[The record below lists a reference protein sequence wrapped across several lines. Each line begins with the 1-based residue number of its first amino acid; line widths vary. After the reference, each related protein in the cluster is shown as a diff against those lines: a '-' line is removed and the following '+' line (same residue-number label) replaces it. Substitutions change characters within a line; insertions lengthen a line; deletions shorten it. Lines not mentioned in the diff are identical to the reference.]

1 MDITELEIEATETE
15 LIRFDHRDAWDLG
28 VALRN
33 AAADA
38 ALGVA
43 IDIRRAGGAILF
55 RASLPGAT
63 IDSEDW
69 ILRKSAVAF
78 RFEESSALVTAR
90 MSALGVPAGST
101 GWLDPMQYTLAGGA
115 VPIKV
120 AGAGLVA
127 VATVSAR
134 PRSRSTLL
142 SWRSFGSSRL
152 PSRLIQRCRP
162 RDP

>member
-78 RFEESSALVTAR
+78 RFEESSALVHARGWCSADQGRGRGPGRRGDRVGSTSEQEHALVVEKLRKLKTAQSSDSTLPSSR
-90 MSALGVPAGST
+90 SVNQAALGT
-101 GWLDPMQYTLAGGA
+101 GE
-115 VPIKV
+115 
-120 AGAGLVA
+120 
-127 VATVSAR
+127 
-134 PRSRSTLL
+134 
-142 SWRSFGSSRL
+142 
-152 PSRLIQRCRP
+152 
-162 RDP
+162 